1 MKPFFTS
8 IMLLAGLAGISA
20 ATTGGAPQA
29 EGSVTA
35 AQPAA
40 ATPLVTMERAVFQ
53 QENGPFSL
61 VVDLGLDTEEPG
73 MYALPDRI
81 VELEVKDDAGH
92 SMKADWQIDNAG
104 MELLWPTLDASVWVS
119 TPIIGKWVEVSGKLI
134 TLISSGSD
142 IRRMVVTAG
151 QPCTIALEGHII
163 TCADKIAEDGSLA
176 VELTIKGE
184 HIAYITGI
192 RFLSAEG
199 DGLSA
204 KFEESSLGFTGES
217 SVAID
222 DVYRYRL
229 STAPERYT
237 IEFTVQKPQRIEAV
251 PFRFCINAPDQADN
265 RAKLLQQVEKVR
277 AEAAAIEQMPTELLA
292 EIAELWALYRECRL
306 EGSDLA
312 PLQERIAQI
321 KQPKH
326 LYAIASFF
334 ESCMPDLIH
343 LLPDAAEGSD
353 ITEAQEQVERTSAL
367 WSARSVV
374 RGYCQKNLLAM
385 AKEGNEEALV
395 YLRFL
400 ARTYPGATEPE
411 GVDYYEE
418 SSELIKLREEQK
430 Q

>member
-8 IMLLAGLAGISA
+8 LMLLAGLAGISA

-29 EGSVTA
+29 EENAAGQLTA
-35 AQPAA
+35 AI
-40 ATPLVTMERAVFQ
+40 PLVTMERAVFH
-53 QENGPFSL
+53 QENAPFSL

-92 SMKADWQIDNAG
+92 SLKADWQIDNAG

-119 TPIIGKWVEVSGKLI
+119 TPIIGKWVDVSGKLI

-151 QPCTIALEGHII
+151 QPCTIALEGHIV
-163 TCADKIAEDGSLA
+163 TCTDKTAEDGSLA

-199 DGLSA
+199 EGLSA
-204 KFEESSLGFTGES
+204 KFEDSSMGFTGES
-217 SVAID
+217 SAAID

-251 PFRFCINAPDQADN
+251 PFCFCINAPDQADN

-306 EGSDLA
+306 GDSDLT

-321 KQPKH
+321 KQPKR

-353 ITEAQEQVERTSAL
+353 ITEAQEQVECTSAL

-374 RGYCQKNLLAM
+374 RGYCQQNLLAM

-395 YLRFL
+395 YLHFL

-418 SSELIKLREEQK
+418 SSKLIKLREEQK
-430 Q
+430 K

>member
-1 MKPFFTS
+1 
-8 IMLLAGLAGISA
+8 
-20 ATTGGAPQA
+20 
-29 EGSVTA
+29 
-35 AQPAA
+35 
-40 ATPLVTMERAVFQ
+40 MEQAVFN
-53 QENGPFSL
+53 QENAPFSL
-61 VVDLGLDTEEPG
+61 VVDLGLDTEELG
-73 MYALPDRI
+73 AYALPDRI

-92 SMKADWQIDNAG
+92 SLKADWQIDNAG

-142 IRRMVVTAG
+142 IRRMVVIAG
-151 QPCTIALEGHII
+151 QPCTIALEGHIV
-163 TCADKIAEDGSLA
+163 TCTDKTAEDGSLA

-199 DGLSA
+199 EGLSA
-204 KFEESSLGFTGES
+204 KFEDSSMGFTGES
-217 SVAID
+217 SAAID

-251 PFRFCINAPDQADN
+251 PFCFCINAPDQADN

-306 EGSDLA
+306 GDSDLT

-321 KQPKH
+321 KQPKR

-374 RGYCQKNLLAM
+374 RGYCQQNLLSM

-395 YLRFL
+395 YLHFL
-400 ARTYPGATEPE
+400 ARTYPGSTEPE

-418 SSELIKLREEQK
+418 SSKLIKLREEQK
-430 Q
+430 K

>member
-1 MKPFFTS
+1 
-8 IMLLAGLAGISA
+8 MLLAGLPGIST
-20 ATTGGAPQA
+20 ATTEGAPQA
-29 EGSVTA
+29 EENAAVQLTA
-35 AQPAA
+35 AI
-40 ATPLVTMERAVFQ
+40 PLVTMERAVFH
-53 QENGPFSL
+53 QENAPFSL
-61 VVDLGLDTEEPG
+61 VVDLGLDTEELG
-73 MYALPDRI
+73 VYALPDRI

-92 SMKADWQIDNAG
+92 SLKADWQIDNAG

-119 TPIIGKWVEVSGKLI
+119 TPIIGKWVDVSGKLI

-151 QPCTIALEGHII
+151 QPCTIALEGHIV
-163 TCADKIAEDGSLA
+163 TCTDKTAEDGSLA

-199 DGLSA
+199 EGLSA
-204 KFEESSLGFTGES
+204 KFEESSMGFTGES
-217 SVAID
+217 SAAID

-237 IEFTVQKPQRIEAV
+237 IEFTVQKTERIEAV
-251 PFRFCINAPDQADN
+251 PFCFCINAPDQADN

-306 EGSDLA
+306 GDSDLT

-321 KQPKH
+321 KQPKR

-374 RGYCQKNLLAM
+374 RGYCQQNLLAM

-395 YLRFL
+395 YLHFL
-400 ARTYPGATEPE
+400 ARTYPGSTEPE

-418 SSELIKLREEQK
+418 SSKLIKLREEQK
-430 Q
+430 K

>member
-1 MKPFFTS
+1 MQ
-8 IMLLAGLAGISA
+8 L
-20 ATTGGAPQA
+20 
-29 EGSVTA
+29 TA
-35 AQPAA
+35 AI
-40 ATPLVTMERAVFQ
+40 PLVTMERAVFH
-53 QENGPFSL
+53 QENDPFSL

-73 MYALPDRI
+73 VYALPDRI
-81 VELEVKDDAGH
+81 VELEVQDDAGH
-92 SMKADWQIDNAG
+92 HLKADWQIDNAG
-104 MELLWPTLDASVWVS
+104 MELLWPTLDASVWVN
-119 TPIIGKWVEVSGKLI
+119 TPIIGKWVAVSGKLI

-151 QPCTIALEGHII
+151 QPCTIALEGHIV
-163 TCADKIAEDGSLA
+163 TCTDKTTEDGSLA

-192 RFLSAEG
+192 RFLSPEG
-199 DGLSA
+199 EGITA
-204 KFEESSLGFTGES
+204 HFEDSSMGFTGES
-217 SVAID
+217 SAAID
-222 DVYRYRL
+222 DVYRYHL
-229 STAPERYT
+229 NTAPERYT

-251 PFRFCINAPDQADN
+251 PFCFRVDVPAPTADQDAH
-265 RAKLLQQVEKVR
+265 AKLLQQVEKVR

-306 EGSDLA
+306 GGSDLT

-321 KQPKH
+321 KQPKR
-326 LYAIASFF
+326 LYAIATFF

-374 RGYCQKNLLAM
+374 RGYCQQNLLDM

-395 YLRFL
+395 YLHFL
-400 ARTYPGATEPE
+400 ARTYPSSTEPE

-418 SSELIKLREEQK
+418 SSKLIKLREEQNSK
-430 Q
+430 TPKNAKKIR